1 MVLNNLNRYAKSIFN
16 QKMYFLARKYYFAV
30 RKKKYRKYIGGERY
44 CPCCGNHITEF
55 IDFEYRSNHY
65 NHQMY
70 EEHYKNTICPVCCSL
85 PRQRV
90 AASYI
95 EKEFDYLRK
104 KEILFFAPSY
114 AGEVCMNRLG
124 LTWQSAD
131 LYQFADRKIDIQNMD
146 IPDESIEVILCNH
159 VLEHVPEFKLAIQE
173 MYRVLKKGGILELSV
188 PQFPN
193 QIYTAQDGH
202 SKEEN
207 WKLYG
212 QADHLRIFGLDI
224 KDTLT
229 ECGFTVTPVWG
240 NECEEAAGCRIG
252 PADYDI
258 DCIYVC
264 EK

>member
-1 MVLNNLNRYAKSIFN
+1 
-16 QKMYFLARKYYFAV
+16 
-30 RKKKYRKYIGGERY
+30 
-44 CPCCGNHITEF
+44 
-55 IDFEYRSNHY
+55 
-65 NHQMY
+65 
-70 EEHYKNTICPVCCSL
+70 
-85 PRQRV
+85 
-90 AASYI
+90 
-95 EKEFDYLRK
+95 
-104 KEILFFAPSY
+104 
-114 AGEVCMNRLG
+114 
-124 LTWQSAD
+124 
-131 LYQFADRKIDIQNMD
+131 MD